1 MTQTSMALALAG
13 LSFLMSVIWGSPFLR
28 ILLYL
33 KMGKIIRVEGPERH
47 FSKLGTPTMGGIM
60 VVVPV
65 VILTIIFNAA
75 SYIGTTQII
84 GRSVFVPLGV
94 LVSYALLGAVD
105 DWIGLRGRR
114 QGQGMRGW
122 VKFAFQWAIALITSW
137 GLYHVLDAPQMYLP
151 GFDVEFKIGLWY
163 IPIAAFLIVTF
174 SNAVNLT
181 DGLDGLAG
189 LISATAFAAYG
200 GIALLQG
207 QIYLARFCF
216 TLVGALFGFLWFNV
230 YPAQLIMGDTGSLAL
245 GATLG
250 VVALM
255 TGQWAVLPIIGI
267 IPVSTTLSVMI
278 QVGYFKL
285 TKRLYG
291 EGRRVFKM
299 APLHHHFELS
309 GWSETQVVQRFWLI
323 SLLAAM
329 IGVAFSITG

>member
-1 MTQTSMALALAG
+1 MTQTSMTLALAG
-13 LSFLMSVIWGSPFLR
+13 FSFMMAVIWGVPLIR
-28 ILLYL
+28 ILRHFKL
-33 KMGKIIRVEGPERH
+33 GKLIRVEGPEH
-47 FSKLGTPTMGGIM
+47 HYSKIGTPTMGGVMI
-60 VVVPV
+60 VLPV
-65 VILTIIFNAA
+65 ALITILLNAA
-75 SYIGTTQII
+75 TYIDATQIL
-84 GRSVFVPLGV
+84 GRSVLVPAGV
-94 LVSYALLGAVD
+94 LVSFAILGGID
-105 DWIGLRGRR
+105 DWLGLHGPRR
-114 QGQGMRGW
+114 GQGMRGW
-122 VKFAFQWAIALITSW
+122 VKFVLQWGIALITSW
-137 GLYHVLDAPQMYLP
+137 GIYHVLDAPQLYLP
-151 GFDVEFKIGLWY
+151 GFDVEFKIGIWY
-163 IPIAAFLIVTF
+163 IPIAAFIIVSM

-181 DGLDGLAG
+181 DGLDGLSG
-189 LISATAFAAYG
+189 LITATAFTAYG

-207 QIYLARFCF
+207 QIFLARFCF
-216 TLVGALFGFLWFNV
+216 TLVGAIFGFLWFNV

-267 IPVSTTLSVMI
+267 IPVSITLSVVI

-323 SLLAAM
+323 GLLAAM